1 MNREQ
6 KIALSC
12 VVTILVAVVASAIT
26 IIILY
31 QSVGMPKAL
40 RGLGFMG
47 LSGLGCLSIF
57 IFKKEK
63 GKVTFDERDKL
74 IQKRAGLAG
83 FALSYLFLCLACM
96 IPFCV
101 MGGRALIQVRWLPQ
115 ILGGTCITY
124 FFFYSLTIFFEY
136 GLGSKGEK
144 S

>member
-6 KIALSC
+6 KVALS
-12 VVTILVAVVASAIT
+12 VVITTLAAVVASTVA

-31 QSVGMPKAL
+31 QMVGMPKAL
-40 RGLGFMG
+40 KGLAFMA
-47 LSGLGCLSIF
+47 LSGLGWLSMF

-83 FALSYLFLCLACM
+83 FALAYLFLGLACM

-101 MGGRALIQVRWLPQ
+101 MGGRALISVRWLPQ
-115 ILGGTCITY
+115 IFIGTGIAHS
-124 FFFYSLTIFFEY
+124 FFYSITIFFEY
-136 GLGSKGEK
+136 GLGSKGDK

>member
-6 KIALSC
+6 KVALSC
-12 VVTILVAVVASAIT
+12 VVTILAAVVASTVA

-31 QSVGMPKAL
+31 RRVGMPEAL
-40 RGLGFMG
+40 KGLAFMG
-47 LSGLGCLSIF
+47 FSGIGCLSIF

-83 FALSYLFLCLACM
+83 FALSYLFVGLACM

-101 MGGRALIQVRWLPQ
+101 MGGKALIRVRWLPQ
-115 ILGGTCITY
+115 IFGGACFT
-124 FFFYSLTIFFEY
+124 FLFFYSITIFCEY
-136 GLGSKGEK
+136 GLGRKNHE
-144 S
+144 

>member
-6 KIALSC
+6 KVAMSV
-12 VVTILVAVVASAIT
+12 VVTTLAAMVASTVA

-31 QSVGMPKAL
+31 RKIGMPEAL
-40 RGLGFMG
+40 KGLAFMG
-47 LSGLGCLSIF
+47 LSGIGCLSVF
-57 IFKKEK
+57 IFKKEN
-63 GKVTFDERDKL
+63 GKVTFDERDRL

-83 FALSYLFLCLACM
+83 FALSYLFVGLACM

-101 MGGRALIQVRWLPQ
+101 MGGKALISVRWLPQ
-115 ILGGTCITY
+115 IFLGACITH
-124 FFFYSLTIFFEY
+124 FFFYSITILCEY

>member
-83 FALSYLFLCLACM
+83 FLFAHLFLCLACM
-96 IPFCV
+96 LPFIILGSKANISV
-101 MGGRALIQVRWLPQ
+101 KWLPR
-115 ILGGTCITY
+115 IFGGACIT
-124 FFFYSLTIFFEY
+124 FLFFYSLTIFFEY
-136 GLGSKGEK
+136 RFGNKGEK

>member
-6 KIALSC
+6 KVALSG
-12 VVTILVAVVASAIT
+12 VVTTLVAAVASTIT

-31 QSVGMPKAL
+31 RRVGMPDAL
-40 RGLGFMG
+40 KGLAFMG
-47 LSGLGCLSIF
+47 FSGIGCLSMF

-83 FALSYLFLCLACM
+83 FALSYLFVCLACM

-115 ILGGTCITY
+115 ILAGTCITN

-136 GLGSKGEK
+136 GLGNKGEK

>member
-12 VVTILVAVVASAIT
+12 VVTILAAVVASTVA

-31 QSVGMPKAL
+31 RRVGMPEAL

-47 LSGLGCLSIF
+47 ISGLGCLSIF

-74 IQKRAGLAG
+74 IQKRAGLAA
-83 FALSYLFLCLACM
+83 FALAYIFVGLACM
-96 IPFCV
+96 IPFYV
-101 MGGRALIQVRWLPQ
+101 MDREALISVRWLPQ
-115 ILGGTCITY
+115 IFIGACITH
-124 FFFYSLTIFFEY
+124 FFFYSLTILFEY
-136 GLGSKGEK
+136 GFGRKNHE
-144 S
+144 